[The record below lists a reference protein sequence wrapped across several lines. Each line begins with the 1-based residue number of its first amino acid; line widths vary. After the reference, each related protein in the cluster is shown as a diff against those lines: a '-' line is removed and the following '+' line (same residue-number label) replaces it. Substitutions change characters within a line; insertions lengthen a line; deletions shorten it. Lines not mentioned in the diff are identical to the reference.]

1 MSVDEAIL
9 WDRLSRSRR
18 APVEPSWL
26 EESYSSSLSADLR
39 RALCE
44 KLGSLADRGW
54 PIILRLLHR
63 HGDQNELILAAGL
76 CHQREA
82 RDWLLQRLH
91 EPSHLNDDHLCVL
104 QALSC
109 WGADVPESVLYA
121 CLQHPGLQHRLTGLQ
136 LISFRAHTLTDQQLL
151 AYCADLLNDCRDPL
165 VISTIRVLQRRDGE
179 AISECLAEL
188 CRSNSLVIAEA
199 AFRALGCIATPVS
212 QRLLQELSASPED
225 PTRQKL
231 AHRQLN
237 QQFRS

>member
-1 MSVDEAIL
+1 MQ
-9 WDRLSRSRR
+9 
-18 APVEPSWL
+18 
-26 EESYSSSLSADLR
+26 LR
-39 RALCE
+39 HAE
-44 KLGSLADRGW
+44 
-54 PIILRLLHR
+54 I
-63 HGDQNELILAAGL
+63 
-76 CHQREA
+76 
-82 RDWLLQRLH
+82 
-91 EPSHLNDDHLCVL
+91 
-104 QALSC
+104 
-109 WGADVPESVLYA
+109 
-121 CLQHPGLQHRLTGLQ
+121 LQHPPYGPFDGSIYAVVASYDDDGLQ

-225 PTRQKL
+225 PTRQEL